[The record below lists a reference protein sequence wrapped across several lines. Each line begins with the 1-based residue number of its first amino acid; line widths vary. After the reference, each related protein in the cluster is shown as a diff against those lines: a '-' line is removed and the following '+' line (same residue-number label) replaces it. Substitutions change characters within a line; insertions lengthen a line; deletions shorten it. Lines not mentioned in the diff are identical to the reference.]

1 MALDGDASFAF
12 QIHIVKHLPF
22 CYSDRLGMFKKT
34 VGQGRFAMVNMG
46 NNAEI
51 PYMIHP
57 FVYKFKVQI

>member
-1 MALDGDASFAF
+1 
-12 QIHIVKHLPF
+12 
-22 CYSDRLGMFKKT
+22 MFKKT
-34 VGQGRFAMVNMG
+34 VGQGRFTMVNMG